1 MPPAVWSLL
10 QNWECDT
17 SMCLTCLCS
26 PNSMG
31 MTVKLNLGGSRPLA
45 ERRNDPFK
53 GQGLT
58 GAPGEGRVVWQ
69 VKRPQDPL
77 PGLRGSICAAVRTRP
92 RQAQGRRTPKPCPA
106 PPNLPPRSMAH
117 MSEPP
122 PQVTE
127 NGGVPPTE
135 DGGKQWEMLSLMNKV
150 LCLGGW
156 ASVILLAR
164 GPEQDGQV

>member
-117 MSEPP
+117 MSGASSPGNRKWGSAP
-122 PQVTE
+122 
-127 NGGVPPTE
+127 NR
-135 DGGKQWEMLSLMNKV
+135 
-150 LCLGGW
+150 GW
-156 ASVILLAR
+156 REAMGNAVAD
-164 GPEQDGQV
+164 EQGALPRWVGISHSTCERP